1 MLYIDNPLGVGFSYT
16 TLANGTLDT
25 LTNTCKPAYKHNGTL
40 ESITDTKDLKE
51 ADLTNIPATM
61 HVTDPSTK
69 INGTMAAARTIWRFS
84 QVWFN
89 EFPEY
94 STEST
99 KISIWGVSVSLYS
112 TKNRNFWDY

>member
-25 LTNTCKPAYKHNGTL
+25 LTNTFQPVYKNNHSM
-40 ESITDTKDLKE
+40 ESITDVR
-51 ADLTNIPATM
+51 DLTENGLTKIPATM
-61 HVTDPSTK
+61 HVTDPSTT

-94 STEST
+94 RT
-99 KISIWGVSVSLYS
+99 KDDRIAIWGVSVSLQNIRS
-112 TKNRNFWDY
+112 E